1 MGCKG
6 MQQSFGFA
14 LAGLSDEKVLV
25 DVRDDSTTSNGG
37 LDEEIEFFVSSDSEL
52 EMSGGDSSDL
62 EVLGSVSS
70 QFEDLSCEILEDS
83 SSVDSCG
90 GADSIAG

>member
-25 DVRDDSTTSNGG
+25 DVGDDSTASNGG
-37 LDEEIEFFVSSDSEL
+37 LDEEIEFFVTSDGKL
-52 EMSGGDSSDL
+52 KMSGGDSSHL
-62 EVLGSVSS
+62 
-70 QFEDLSCEILEDS
+70 EIL
-83 SSVDSCG
+83 
-90 GADSIAG
+90 